1 MPSATRTPRTKCYL
15 HEMRQPLDL
24 PYEPHKYHICLICQF
39 RLLEIAKTK
48 FRFEC
53 SKQVVTI
60 SLQPEREKATV

>member
-1 MPSATRTPRTKCYL
+1 MPVTTREMTKCYI
-15 HEMRQPLDL
+15 HDVRKPVKL

-60 SLQPEREKATV
+60 SLQPEREKEPV